1 MLGPGDAFAL
11 RHLQAAGV
19 GHAAGGRR
27 SRSQGPGGRP
37 AGAVGDPGRP
47 DLTATVRAAALA
59 RPGQPFTVT
68 AADLRRWRR
77 RGRESNLVI
86 LLLDTSGS
94 MAARRRSATVT
105 AVALSLLRDSYRRR
119 DRVALLTF
127 RGREATVVVPPTR
140 SVELAS
146 RRLSQLPVGGQTPLA
161 AGLDAVAE
169 LIRRERWREPAR
181 RPLLVVVTDGRATG
195 GRDALDR
202 ARQSARRLARGLG
215 STVSSVVVDAEEGP
229 VRLGLAGLIA
239 ADLGAELAT
248 VAGLASASPGRR
260 DGAAEALAALIKAKE
275 AA

>member
-1 MLGPGDAFAL
+1 VA
-11 RHLQAAGV
+11 
-19 GHAAGGRR
+19 
-27 SRSQGPGGRP
+27 
-37 AGAVGDPGRP
+37 DPGRP
-47 DLTATVRAAALA
+47 DLTATIRAAALA
-59 RPGQPFTVT
+59 RPGQPFQVT

-146 RRLSQLPVGGQTPLA
+146 RRLSRLPVGGQTPLA
-161 AGLDAVAE
+161 AGLDTVAE
-169 LIRRERWREPAR
+169 LIRREHWREPAR

-202 ARQSARRLARGLG
+202 ARQSARRLAG
-215 STVSSVVVDAEEGP
+215 VSSVVVDAEEGP

-239 ADLGAELAT
+239 QDLGAELAT

-260 DGAAEALAALIKAKE
+260 DDAAHVLAALIRAKE